1 MTNRRFAKHFETKI
15 DIVQPGL
22 LVFCLEESVHDSVE
36 GIIFTVF
43 VIGDQLVFCQ
53 MMLDQSTI
61 CMIANKS
68 VK

>member
-43 VIGDQLVFCQ
+43 VIGD
-53 MMLDQSTI
+53 
-61 CMIANKS
+61 
-68 VK
+68 